1 MTMQLAAGPFGQKE
15 DPGPSGPG
23 TQVIAFLG
31 TDQVRPELARDTT
44 R

>member
-15 DPGPSGPG
+15 DPGPSGPA
-23 TQVIAFLG
+23 TQVIA
-31 TDQVRPELARDTT
+31 TDQVRPEPARDIT